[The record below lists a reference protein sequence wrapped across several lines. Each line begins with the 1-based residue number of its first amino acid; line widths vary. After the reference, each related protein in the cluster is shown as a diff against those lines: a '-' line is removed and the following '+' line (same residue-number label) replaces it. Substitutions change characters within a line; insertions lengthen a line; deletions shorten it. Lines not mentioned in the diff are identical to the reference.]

1 MAQLN
6 ITLNLEELTEAVMNS
21 DMNAMMKSL
30 AVTVFNAYM
39 EVERDR
45 YIKAE
50 NYERTSE
57 RKDQRNGYYERDL
70 MLNIGSINLKVPRTR
85 SGEFKTDVFNSYQR
99 MDKAFVLGMIEMV
112 ITGVSTRKVTKIVEQ
127 LCGENVSKSF
137 VSDIMQELDPQI
149 EAFKQRSLS
158 HSKFRYLYVD
168 AMYIKVREDN
178 RVVSKAV
185 YIAQGVNDINK
196 REIVGFMV
204 SEEETEAAWSRFF
217 LDLRSRGLQTP
228 TMVISD
234 AHAGL
239 KKAIRK
245 VFVGTIW
252 QRCTFHFIRNIID
265 VMPKKNSKEERKIL
279 RKILQAPTQQHAR
292 ELKQAYESQLKDN
305 PKYTEA
311 LKVLDNGFEDAIQY
325 MLEPEAFHVSLRT
338 TNSVE
343 RLNREIRRRDRV
355 IGIYPNIASAERLIG
370 SILID
375 FHENWENNARTFL
388 QV

>member
-1 MAQLN
+1 
-6 ITLNLEELTEAVMNS
+6 
-21 DMNAMMKSL
+21 
-30 AVTVFNAYM
+30 
-39 EVERDR
+39 
-45 YIKAE
+45 
-50 NYERTSE
+50 
-57 RKDQRNGYYERDL
+57 
-70 MLNIGSINLKVPRTR
+70 
-85 SGEFKTDVFNSYQR
+85 
-99 MDKAFVLGMIEMV
+99 
-112 ITGVSTRKVTKIVEQ
+112 
-127 LCGENVSKSF
+127 
-137 VSDIMQELDPQI
+137 
-149 EAFKQRSLS
+149 
-158 HSKFRYLYVD
+158 
-168 AMYIKVREDN
+168 
-178 RVVSKAV
+178 
-185 YIAQGVNDINK
+185 
-196 REIVGFMV
+196 
-204 SEEETEAAWSRFF
+204 
-217 LDLRSRGLQTP
+217 
-228 TMVISD
+228 MVISD

-311 LKVLDNGFEDAIQY
+311 LKILDNGFEDAIQY